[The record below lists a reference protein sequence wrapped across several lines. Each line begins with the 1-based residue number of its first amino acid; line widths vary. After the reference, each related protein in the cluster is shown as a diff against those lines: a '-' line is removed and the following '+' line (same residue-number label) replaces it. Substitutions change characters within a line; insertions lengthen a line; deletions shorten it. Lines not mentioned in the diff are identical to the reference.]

1 MSLVKV
7 CRGYSSVHFIDIRMQ
22 WDRTLIDFI
31 ILTKKIQG
39 RMHTFQN
46 RTQNI
51 RGREG
56 GLTRLRKAALHKPLY
71 KVSFH
76 WELASD

>member
-7 CRGYSSVHFIDIRMQ
+7 WRGYSSVHFIDIRMQ

-46 RTQNI
+46 I

-56 GLTRLRKAALHKPLY
+56 RGGELTKTQKGSSPKTPVQSIMSLG
-71 KVSFH
+71 V
-76 WELASD
+76 

>member
-7 CRGYSSVHFIDIRMQ
+7 WRGYSSVHFIDIRMQ

-46 RTQNI
+46 I

-56 GLTRLRKAALHKPLY
+56 GGSRLRKAALHKPLY
-71 KVSFH
+71 KVSFR
-76 WELASD
+76 WEFSF

>member
-7 CRGYSSVHFIDIRMQ
+7 WRGYSSVHFIDIRMQ

-46 RTQNI
+46 I

-56 GLTRLRKAALHKPLY
+56 EGADQERQLSINPCTKYHFIG
-71 KVSFH
+71 S
-76 WELASD
+76 LASD